1 MRTLRG
7 SHAPSAFPAMARRE
21 GLPALRPD
29 QPTDA
34 PLRQRV
40 KLYIGRARLD
50 RRIAAGYPC
59 DADTDLAL
67 RARQLVAPRSQHQ
80 LARNLRGI
88 LRYVERTP
96 SRRTIS
102 AVAIEPR
109 AVRMGRGAIIDL
121 AEQLERAAA
130 ANPRGIVLA
139 KALLS
144 DGLSPLFDA
153 RSERTVTEAVR
164 EVQRALEEPPTIA
177 PD

>member
-7 SHAPSAFPAMARRE
+7 GHAPSAFLAMARHE
-21 GLPALRPD
+21 GLLAPCHDRS
-29 QPTDA
+29 TDA
-34 PLRQRV
+34 PLLQRV
-40 KLYIGRARLD
+40 KLYASRARLD
-50 RRIAAGYPC
+50 RQIAAGHPL
-59 DADTDLAL
+59 DADADLAL

-88 LRYVERTP
+88 LGYVERTP

-102 AVAIEPR
+102 AVMIEPR
-109 AVRMGRGAIIDL
+109 AVRMGRSAIIDL

-130 ANPRGIVLA
+130 VNPRGIVLA
-139 KALLS
+139 KALLT

-164 EVQRALEEPPTIA
+164 EVQRALEEPPTVT
-177 PD
+177 PG